1 MIKPASIRVTHLFG
15 ILILV
20 ILFISGCRK
29 GNSPIELTETI
40 IDFGQGTGTT
50 TWTKNNIYV
59 LEGFVFV
66 NEGQVLTIEPGTVI
80 QGKTGQGDKASAL
93 IVARGGK
100 IIAEGTAQ
108 NPIIFTVEGDDL
120 EGSIPVHSKGLWGGL
135 IILGRAHLN
144 LVEEETHIEGIPI
157 SEPRGLYGGTL
168 DDDNSGVL
176 SYISIRHGGTDIGS
190 GNEINGLTLGGVGS
204 GTQIDHIEIISN
216 QDDGIE
222 LFGGSV
228 NLKYIAVA
236 YCGDDAFDIDQ
247 GYHGKAQFILA
258 IQSPETGDK
267 LIEITG
273 GEGPGYGLPY
283 TIPEIYNFTG
293 IGRGFNTG
301 SNTISISSN
310 GGGKIFNS
318 VFTDQDLGVFIEYT
332 EAPQDSY
339 KQIDRDNLI
348 LGNNVFWD
356 IAENDSLEI
365 FKIFALEGI
374 DTSDPD
380 EFLLSYFDVMKHE
393 VKDYGIG
400 CILCVGDPLSIK
412 PNSGDFSNM
421 APYPSEWFNQVNY
434 KGAFYDHNWLLGWS
448 LLDTENLVIY

>member
-1 MIKPASIRVTHLFG
+1 MLNYTFIKIKHLF
-15 ILILV
+15 LLT
-20 ILFISGCRK
+20 LTLSLLSGCRK
-29 GNSPIELTETI
+29 GDTPIELTEAI
-40 IDFGQGTGTT
+40 VDNGQGTGTT
-50 TWTKNNIYV
+50 TWTKEKVYV

-80 QGKTGQGDKASAL
+80 RGQTGQGDKASAL
-93 IVARGGK
+93 IIARGGK
-100 IIAEGTAQ
+100 ISAEGTPQ
-108 NPIIFTVEGDDL
+108 DPIIFTVEGDDL

-135 IILGRAHLN
+135 IILGRGHLN
-144 LVEEETHIEGIPI
+144 LDGEETHIEGIPS
-157 SEPRGLYGGTL
+157 SESRGLYGGTL
-168 DDDNSGVL
+168 DDDDSGILRYV
-176 SYISIRHGGTDIGS
+176 SIRHGGTDIGS

-222 LFGGSV
+222 LFGGNV

-247 GYHGKAQFILA
+247 GYHGKVQFILA

-301 SNTISISSN
+301 SKAISISSN
-310 GGGKIFNS
+310 GGGNISNS
-318 VFTDQDLGVFIEYT
+318 IFTDQDLGVFIEYT
-332 EAPQDSY
+332 EASQDSY
-339 KQIDRDNLI
+339 KQIDRNNLI
-348 LGNNVFWD
+348 VGNNIFWD

-365 FKIFALEGI
+365 FKILAEQEV

-380 EFLLSYFDVMKHE
+380 AFLLSYFDAMKHE
-393 VKDYGIG
+393 VKD
-400 CILCVGDPLSIK
+400 
-412 PNSGDFSNM
+412 
-421 APYPSEWFNQVNY
+421 
-434 KGAFYDHNWLLGWS
+434 
-448 LLDTENLVIY
+448 

>member
-1 MIKPASIRVTHLFG
+1 MIKPGTIRLTNLLGV
-15 ILILV
+15 LILV
-20 ILFISGCRK
+20 IPFLSGCRK
-29 GNSPIELTETI
+29 GNTPVELTETI
-40 IDFGQGTGTT
+40 VDHGEGTGTT
-50 TWTKNNIYV
+50 TWTSDNTYV
-59 LEGFVFV
+59 LQGFVFV

-80 QGKTGQGDKASAL
+80 RGQTGQGDKASAL

-108 NPIIFTVEGDDL
+108 DPIIFTVEGDDL

-144 LVEEETHIEGIPI
+144 LDGGEAHIEGIPL

-168 DDDNSGVL
+168 DDDDSGILRYV
-176 SYISIRHGGTDIGS
+176 SIRHGGTDIGS

-216 QDDGIE
+216 QDDGVE
-222 LFGGSV
+222 LFGGNV
-228 NLKYIAVA
+228 NLRYIAVA

-273 GEGPGYGLPY
+273 GEDPGYGLPY
-283 TIPEIYNFTG
+283 TLPEIYNFTG

-301 SNTISISSN
+301 SKTITFSSN
-310 GGGKIFNS
+310 GAGNIFNS
-318 VFTDQDLGVFIEYT
+318 IFTDQDLGVFIEYT
-332 EAPQDSY
+332 EATQDSY
-339 KQIDRDNLI
+339 KQIERNNLI

-365 FKIFALEGI
+365 FKINAEQGI
-374 DTSDPD
+374 DTSEPD
-380 EFLLSYFDVMKHE
+380 AFMLS
-393 VKDYGIG
+393 
-400 CILCVGDPLSIK
+400 
-412 PNSGDFSNM
+412 
-421 APYPSEWFNQVNY
+421 
-434 KGAFYDHNWLLGWS
+434 
-448 LLDTENLVIY
+448 